1 MKSVTIALVTLTCLT
16 ACTTEPS
23 RALPDI
29 VAYDQLFLDKMHK
42 EIRTEEVP
50 ALTEAMKD
58 YKIMRDQT
66 RKLKE
71 EN

>member
-1 MKSVTIALVTLTCLT
+1 
-16 ACTTEPS
+16 
-23 RALPDI
+23 